1 MRVALLVAI
10 LLFMM
15 GSAAGRTTQTPN
27 ARRPLS
33 AAEVKHGLKSSV
45 PNKRMAALVKKYG
58 VDFELTDVVEAELRS
73 AGASHNLILQIS
85 RSRSRLAGK
94 SIRPV
99 GHTAVDRAHGP
110 ANTTRSHAETS
121 AK

>member
-45 PNKRMAALVKKYG
+45 PNTRMAALVKKYG
-58 VDFELTDVVEAELRS
+58 VDFELIDVVEAELRS
-73 AGASHNLILQIS
+73 AGASHNL
-85 RSRSRLAGK
+85 AC
-94 SIRPV
+94 
-99 GHTAVDRAHGP
+99 
-110 ANTTRSHAETS
+110 
-121 AK
+121 